1 MPRWN
6 GRKAVS
12 YSKHGSNIAD
22 FFLRSRQRH
31 CGNMSGGN
39 QQIATSV
46 LRYAI
51 ELGVD
56 DIMRI
61 AITIFL

>member
-1 MPRWN
+1 MNCMMNYEKVCLIQTEFHW
-6 GRKAVS
+6 
-12 YSKHGSNIAD
+12 ILI
-22 FFLRSRQRH
+22 FLRSRQRH